1 MNAQNFE
8 NHGRLVPGYHYATT
22 LLVLPPLVWF
32 GYRLVTAFSVD
43 MLMLFVLA
51 LGVTFTAYYARAF
64 PLGVQNRV
72 IRGEE
77 RTRMARVLPAELA
90 ARVDDFTTDQL
101 IGTRFASDGELP
113 ELARRV
119 LLGEFPDR
127 KAIKRA
133 VKVWRADEERI

>member
-1 MNAQNFE
+1 VNAQNFE